1 MSCYSMIPN
10 WKDVVMKEL
19 IPTLRFKINKKK
31 VIIDKNGTLVNQE
44 RESNF
49 IKTESEKVDSM
60 ISGEY

>member
-1 MSCYSMIPN
+1 MIPN